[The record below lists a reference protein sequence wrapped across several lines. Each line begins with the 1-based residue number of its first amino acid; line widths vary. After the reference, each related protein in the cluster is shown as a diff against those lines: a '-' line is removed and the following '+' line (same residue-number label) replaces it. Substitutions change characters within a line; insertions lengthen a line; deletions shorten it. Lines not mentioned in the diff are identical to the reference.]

1 MFLLALAALGSLT
14 LSDRVVAVVGD
25 APLLYSDVLAYL
37 SEESYDPSGTERDS
51 VMYETALQALI
62 DERILIEAASLAGF
76 HPSDE
81 AAAEMA
87 EARIAEMTEE
97 FGGEEGLLR
106 ALGQAGMDME
116 GLRERLRRTL
126 ADQQAASDFV
136 RARAGAALSSLP
148 ADPFAYLDDNME
160 MLEQELMPRHLG
172 WILFP
177 VLAGDSTASAALEL
191 LEDIRQRV
199 LDGEDF
205 SELAALYSEDP
216 GSAAAGGDLGE
227 FARGDMT
234 PTFERALEALRPG
247 EMTMPFMSPYGAHL
261 AILDSRSPDGTMRA
275 RHILIVAAAGDS
287 DLERVSALAAS
298 VADSVRAGLT
308 GFPEA
313 AARYSCDPSTAS
325 GGGDLGLVFVRRNLP
340 EAASALAGLG
350 PGGLSAPV
358 PVQEG
363 TAVAVFTIF
372 GEDARVDWSSYDRTW
387 LMDLVRNIEYD
398 HSVSSLVD
406 SLRTVVPVV
415 RPAYED

>member
-1 MFLLALAALGSLT
+1 
-14 LSDRVVAVVGD
+14 
-25 APLLYSDVLAYL
+25 
-37 SEESYDPSGTERDS
+37 
-51 VMYETALQALI
+51 
-62 DERILIEAASLAGF
+62 
-76 HPSDE
+76 
-81 AAAEMA
+81 MA
-87 EARIAEMTEE
+87 EARIAEMTEQ

-106 ALGQAGMDME
+106 ALGEAGMDMD

-177 VLAGDSTASAALEL
+177 VLAGDSTASAALRL
-191 LEDIRQRV
+191 LGDIRQRV

-205 SELAALYSEDP
+205 SELAGLYSEDP

-234 PTFERALEALRPG
+234 PTFESALDALRPG

-261 AILDSRSPDGTMRA
+261 AILDSRLPDGTMRA
-275 RHILIVAAAGDS
+275 RHILIVAAAGDADLARIS
-287 DLERVSALAAS
+287 DLAAS
-298 VADSVRAGLT
+298 VADSIRAGLT

-313 AARYSCDPSTAS
+313 AARYSCDPASAS
-325 GGGDLGLVFVRRNLP
+325 GGGDLGLVFVSRNLP

-350 PGGLSAPV
+350 PGDLSDPV
-358 PVQEG
+358 PVHEG
-363 TAVAVFTIF
+363 TAVAVFTTI

>member
-25 APLLYSDVLAYL
+25 APLLHSDVLAYL
-37 SEESYDPSGTERDS
+37 SEEAGYPSGTRQDS
-51 VMYETALQALI
+51 VLYENALQSLI
-62 DERILIEAASLAGF
+62 DERILVEAASLAGF
-76 HPSDE
+76 YPSDE
-81 AAAEMA
+81 AAFAMA
-87 EARIAEMTEE
+87 DARIAEMTEE

-106 ALGQAGMDME
+106 ALTEAGMDME

-136 RARAGAALSSLP
+136 RARAGASLSSLP
-148 ADPFAYLDDNME
+148 ADPFAYLDANME

-177 VLAGDSTASAALEL
+177 VLSVDSTASSALEL
-191 LEDIRQRV
+191 LGEIRQRV

-205 SELAALYSEDP
+205 SGLAGIYSGDP

-227 FARGDMT
+227 FGPGDMT
-234 PTFERALEALRPG
+234 PTFETALDGVRPG

-261 AILDSRSPDGTMRA
+261 AMLDSRTPDGTMRA
-275 RHILIVAAAGDS
+275 RHILIVAPAGDE
-287 DLERVSALAAS
+287 DLARVSGFAAS
-298 VADSVRAGLT
+298 VADSVRAGMT
-308 GFPEA
+308 SFPEA
-313 AARYSCDPSTAS
+313 AARYSCDPSSAS
-325 GGGDLGLVFVRRNLP
+325 GGGDLGLVFVSRNLP
-340 EAASALAGLG
+340 EAVTALSVLG
-350 PGGLSAPV
+350 PGDLSDPV
-358 PVQEG
+358 PVHEG
-363 TAVAVFTIF
+363 TAVAVFTII
-372 GEDARVDWSSYDRTW
+372 GEDARVDWSGYDPAW
-387 LMDLVRNIEYD
+387 LMDLVRNVEYD